1 VSTFEWVA
9 VAIVTITSAARI
21 TRLVTWDKYPPVA
34 WLRSKWRDLTND
46 GPWSILLECP
56 YCFSM
61 YVAPAVLL
69 WGWFTEFDTVWWLI
83 NGSLGAAYL
92 AAIMVR
98 FDGDDD

>member
-1 VSTFEWVA
+1 
-9 VAIVTITSAARI
+9 
-21 TRLVTWDKYPPVA
+21 
-34 WLRSKWRDLTND
+34 
-46 GPWSILLECP
+46 
-56 YCFSM
+56 
-61 YVAPAVLL
+61 VAPAVLL